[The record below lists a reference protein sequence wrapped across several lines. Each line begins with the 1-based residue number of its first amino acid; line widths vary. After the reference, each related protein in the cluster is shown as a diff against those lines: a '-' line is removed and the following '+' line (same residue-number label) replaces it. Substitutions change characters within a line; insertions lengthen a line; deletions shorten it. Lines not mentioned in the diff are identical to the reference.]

1 MKLEELTGEEKL
13 ARSIMTD
20 DYKELLS
27 QGSTVKLEY
36 IPKLKDIGI
45 TEVYVQDKIADPE
58 ALAILKED
66 VNKNCKEKPCLISR
80 FFSYCN
86 ATYRWRTCC
95 LLLLLCTR

>member
-1 MKLEELTGEEKL
+1 MRLMKLEELTGEEKL

-45 TEVYVQDKIADPE
+45 ASAVVSNTTPKGILDITTTPFPE
-58 ALAILKED
+58 CMKVPTNLTLTSPFTS
-66 VNKNCKEKPCLISR
+66 VPRKNC
-80 FFSYCN
+80 
-86 ATYRWRTCC
+86 
-95 LLLLLCTR
+95 